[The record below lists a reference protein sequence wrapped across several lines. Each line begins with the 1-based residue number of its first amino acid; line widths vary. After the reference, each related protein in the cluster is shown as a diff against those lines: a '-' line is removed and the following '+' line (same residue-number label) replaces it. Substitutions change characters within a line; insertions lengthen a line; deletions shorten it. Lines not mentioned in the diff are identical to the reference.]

1 MIKHLIFDLDK
12 TVYSETSKMSEGI
25 SRRIIGYCAKFFNI
39 EFGEC
44 VLAREKALQTYETT
58 LSWLKACGLE
68 DVDDY
73 FSYVHPENE
82 VEELIPDPNLR
93 PLLESIKLPK
103 VILTNSPEEHA
114 EHVLH
119 RLGIRDLFAAE
130 ISDIRKND
138 LKGKPYDFAYK
149 NALDIIGGTV
159 SDTLFLDDW
168 GAYVLGYAELGG
180 ISVQVGSDPLPSG
193 YKNYSGRIFKIKTI
207 YELPNLLRKLN
218 SK

>member
-1 MIKHLIFDLDK
+1 M
-12 TVYSETSKMSEGI
+12 
-25 SRRIIGYCAKFFNI
+25 
-39 EFGEC
+39 
-44 VLAREKALQTYETT
+44 
-58 LSWLKACGLE
+58 
-68 DVDDY
+68 
-73 FSYVHPENE
+73 
-82 VEELIPDPNLR
+82 
-93 PLLESIKLPK
+93 
-103 VILTNSPEEHA
+103 
-114 EHVLH
+114 H